1 MKRITLAPELRS
13 QTTLVT
19 TQSGIGR
26 TVAVYLPQEKSPDFS
41 WGRGDVCTQAKTTRA
56 PQFFL
61 QEVYFGTSN
70 VEHANWI
77 DRVTKLEKRLN
88 LWKSRTL
95 SLKGKSLIINSIGAS
110 GLWYTA
116 TVLPIPDWVVTRVN
130 KAIYDFL
137 WNDKTEIAK
146 RTTCQLR
153 PFITAD

>member
-1 MKRITLAPELRS
+1 MALL
-13 QTTLVT
+13 TLVT

-26 TVAVYLPQEKSPDFS
+26 TVAVYQFFLRK
-41 WGRGDVCTQAKTTRA
+41 GDVCTRAKTTRA

-70 VEHANWI
+70 AEHANWI

-116 TVLPIPDWVVTRVN
+116 TVLPIPDWVVTRVV
-130 KAIYDFL
+130 
-137 WNDKTEIAK
+137 
-146 RTTCQLR
+146 
-153 PFITAD
+153 